1 MMTMTESNVMDIWS
15 FFRLCLCPG
24 LEKLF
29 IEVGFNC
36 SELSLISYTILF
48 RNFFLKYGYDWQF
61 LPHMNG
67 TEESSYDENEQP
79 PAGVFPNLKVI
90 KMNRFEGGQFHMLLV
105 RTLLWMATH
114 LETMLLVA
122 PQAPMGEVAKSSVD
136 CHPHALCLLRMEL
149 DSMVKS
155 SKNAKIVVRE
165 HDDHRI
171 RPTHDEVYC

>member
-1 MMTMTESNVMDIWS
+1 
-15 FFRLCLCPG
+15 
-24 LEKLF
+24 
-29 IEVGFNC
+29 
-36 SELSLISYTILF
+36 
-48 RNFFLKYGYDWQF
+48 
-61 LPHMNG
+61 
-67 TEESSYDENEQP
+67 
-79 PAGVFPNLKVI
+79 
-90 KMNRFEGGQFHMLLV
+90 MLLV

-122 PQAPMGEVAKSSVD
+122 PQAPMGEVAKSSAD